1 MINENKIRQIY
12 KSNREQ
18 GFQLLVECFQEP
30 IYYYI
35 RRLVVLH
42 EDAEDVLQ
50 EVFIQVY
57 RHWEQFRCESS
68 LSTWI
73 YRIATNESLLDEMQ
87 RNVRKHTYGS
97 KPAGHRLWITV
108 SAGIAIAAALVGF
121 LFMPSLFR
129 EGDRGGQMLDTGNC
143 TAVVPADKWIREMSD
158 EELEEL
164 VSFSESDIFL
174 N

>member
-1 MINENKIRQIY
+1 MKKEFDFDDIGKKTPYRVPE
-12 KSNREQ
+12 
-18 GFQLLVECFQEP
+18 GFF
-30 IYYYI
+30 
-35 RRLVVLH
+35 
-42 EDAEDVLQ
+42 
-50 EVFIQVY
+50 
-57 RHWEQFRCESS
+57 
-68 LSTWI
+68 
-73 YRIATNESLLDEMQ
+73 DEMQ

-108 SAGIAIAAALVGF
+108 STGIAIAAALVGF

-143 TAVVPADKWIREMSD
+143 TAAAPADKWIREMSD

-164 VSFSESDIFL
+164 VRFSESDIFL

>member
-1 MINENKIRQIY
+1 MKKEFDFDDIGKKTPYRVPE
-12 KSNREQ
+12 
-18 GFQLLVECFQEP
+18 GFF
-30 IYYYI
+30 
-35 RRLVVLH
+35 
-42 EDAEDVLQ
+42 
-50 EVFIQVY
+50 
-57 RHWEQFRCESS
+57 
-68 LSTWI
+68 
-73 YRIATNESLLDEMQ
+73 DEMQ
-87 RNVRKHTYGS
+87 RNVRKHTYGG

-121 LFMPSLFR
+121 WFMPSLFR

-143 TAVVPADKWIREMSD
+143 TAAAPADKWIREMSD